1 MVQIS
6 NAFGV
11 KRVQCCFR
19 ASRSNRFHVPGS
31 LFQVSSSRFQEFQ
44 CLKGLKSF
52 NVSELPFPNP
62 CLLTQI
68 GRRNP
73 QSEINNPQSAIR
85 NPQSAIRIP
94 QSAIRN
100 PKSLIRHPQSP
111 IRNPQSEIRNP
122 KSPLYSTT
130 ISSKN
135 IQHLFPAPGCHDGQI
150 PWLRAINF
158 TKRAL
163 PFTAKISGPATKP
176 CTSLSTGNELSPALR

>member
-100 PKSLIRHPQSP
+100 PSSGIPNPQSAIP
-111 IRNPQSEIRNP
+111 NPKSEIRNLLSTQPQFRP
-122 KSPLYSTT
+122 KTSSTCFLPRDAT
-130 ISSKN
+130 MGK
-135 IQHLFPAPGCHDGQI
+135 FPGCGQ
-150 PWLRAINF
+150 
-158 TKRAL
+158 
-163 PFTAKISGPATKP
+163 
-176 CTSLSTGNELSPALR
+176 